1 MFTGVFGLASQLL
14 RYWHRLLPGVHRGGL
29 SAMPKKTTTVD
40 AAPGPDRNAPQNGAR
55 PVAHTTTAQA
65 LPAGAEA
72 EAAGPAVQ
80 AGHSA
85 PPQTSDDLTSI
96 GVDAM
101 EEAQI
106 HAELLQLQRRIF
118 ALDMGLPEM
127 LQKVAEAALRV
138 SGAGSEGGAMVE
150 LVQDG
155 QLVVQASSGPLG
167 SPLGSAVALDDSTL
181 WPTLREGRKLLC
193 NDTRSAGWGQA
204 SGHGCDGMHAALA
217 VPLCGQTAVVGLL
230 KVVANRAHVFTARS
244 VAHLEIL
251 AESVGSMV
259 QLRHL
264 TDQLKAAQRQY
275 KTLFDVHPQPM
286 WVHAVEGTPRLLAVN
301 QAAVSMYGY
310 SEAELLQTDLH
321 QLVAAQADSAAPWP
335 LPCTALLQQHSHR
348 DGQLLDVEVS
358 TRPTSF
364 NGVRACQVMVTDVT
378 EQLRTRRELARV
390 SRAQHLLS
398 LCNETLVRATSE
410 TALLGDICQIA
421 VDIGGYRIAWVGM
434 ARDDER
440 KSIEPVAHASL
451 DMDHADA
458 LNYLGTLNLS
468 WSLANAGGRGPAG
481 AAVRSGSAVISHNVA
496 NDVTLRH
503 DLEKLQ
509 QRGVRA
515 LISLPLR
522 HAEHTFGVLCLYSG
536 EVLDVNVQETRLLQD
551 LANDLAFGIT
561 GLRNRHEQQRL
572 QASVLKVAAA
582 VSASTGTAF
591 FEQLARNMAEALGAQ
606 LGCVARLVAPVHPG
620 EEMAAVSLAV
630 VSDGVLLANLKSN
643 LTGTPSQRLL
653 TQRQYLL
660 AQNVQKFFP
669 NAPLVQTL
677 GAQAYAGMQLS
688 DSQGAPL
695 GVLFVLFRQPVTN
708 PEFVLSTLQIFASR
722 SAVELERQLADAHIR
737 RQASLLDS
745 AQDAIMVLDLQ
756 HHLLF
761 WNKGAER
768 IYGWPQ
774 EEVLGQSV
782 SELICNDLADCKQAS
797 TTVLAE
803 GSWKGEMEHKRRGGS
818 TLDTEGRWTL
828 VCNDDG
834 MPESILCIHTD
845 ITQRKATERQI
856 QHLAFY
862 DALTGLPN
870 RMLLMDRMHQALASA
885 RRHGQGGA
893 LLFIDLDNFK
903 TLNDTLGH
911 HKGDLLLQQVAQ
923 RLGTCVRS
931 VDTVARLGGD
941 EFVVLLEGLSAE
953 QEMLA
958 RNARD
963 VGEKILACLSKP
975 YDLVGYQYRST
986 PSIGIAPFTSLP
998 DSSDDNTTVGELLKQ
1013 ADLAMYQSK
1022 TAGRHTLRFFDPHM
1036 QKVVSERAALEADLR
1051 TALAENQFSLHYQPQ
1066 VDHQGRYTG
1075 VEALLRWAH
1084 PERGSVPPAQFIALA
1099 EETGLILMLGR
1110 WVLHTACQRLARWRK
1125 HPQLRHLTMAVNV
1138 SPRQFRHA
1146 SFVQDVV
1153 RVLAVTG
1160 APSSLLKLELTE
1172 SQLVEDMDTT
1182 IATMTALRT
1191 YCVGFS
1197 LDDFGTGY
1205 SSLSYLKR
1213 MPLDQLKID
1222 QSFVRDLLT
1231 DPNDAA
1237 IVKTI
1242 IGLSEGL
1249 GLSVIAEGVETVEQ
1263 RDVLLAGGCRH
1274 FQGHLF
1280 GRPVADDAIDTVL
1293 LAPPPAVAGLD
1304 AHIANS
1310 QNQPTMTQ
1318 HTLLG

>member
-1 MFTGVFGLASQLL
+1 
-14 RYWHRLLPGVHRGGL
+14 
-29 SAMPKKTTTVD
+29 MPKTKSTAD
-40 AAPGPDRNAPQNGAR
+40 AASALDRQVHQDGVDPGTSNN
-55 PVAHTTTAQA
+55 T
-65 LPAGAEA
+65 A
-72 EAAGPAVQ
+72 EAAAEPEILAVQ
-80 AGHSA
+80 CA
-85 PPQTSDDLTSI
+85 PPQTGDDLTTLS
-96 GVDAM
+96 VDDV
-101 EEAQI
+101 EDAQI
-106 HAELLQLQRRIF
+106 HAEMLQLQRRIF
-118 ALDMGLPEM
+118 ALDMGLPEV
-127 LQKVAEAALRV
+127 LDRVADAALQV

-150 LVQDG
+150 LLEG
-155 QLVVQASSGPLG
+155 TQLVVKASSGPLG
-167 SPLGSAVALDDSTL
+167 RPLGTAVALDDSAL

-193 NDTRSAGWGQA
+193 NDTRSGGWGEA
-204 SGHGCDGMHAALA
+204 SGAGCDGMRAALV
-217 VPLCGQTAVVGLL
+217 VPLRGQTAVVGVL
-230 KVVANRAHVFTARS
+230 KVVADQPHVFTARS

-251 AESVGSMV
+251 SETLGSMV

-264 TDQLKAAQRQY
+264 ARELEASQRQY
-275 KTLFDVHPQPM
+275 EMLFDVHPQPM
-286 WVHAVEGTPRLLAVN
+286 WVHAVEGAQRILAAN
-301 QAAVSMYGY
+301 QAVVSMYGY
-310 SEAELLQTDLH
+310 SKAELLQMQVH
-321 QLVAAQADSAAPWP
+321 QLVEGQAGSTAALP
-335 LPCTALLQQHSHR
+335 LPCNTLLQQHRHR
-348 DGQLLDVEVS
+348 DGRLMDVEIS
-358 TRPTSF
+358 TRPACF
-364 NGVRACQVMVTDVT
+364 DGADACQMMVTDVT
-378 EQLRTRRELARV
+378 EQLRSERELARIN
-390 SRAQHLLS
+390 RAQHLLG

-421 VDIGGYRIAWVGM
+421 VDIGGYRMAWVGM

-440 KSIEPVAHASL
+440 KSIDPVAHASL
-451 DMDHADA
+451 HMDRAEE

-468 WSLANAGGRGPAG
+468 WSLADAGGRGPAG
-481 AAVRSGSAVISHNVA
+481 AAVRSGYPVITHNVA
-496 NDVTLRH
+496 MDATLKRDH
-503 DLEKLQ
+503 AKLQ
-509 QRGVRA
+509 KQGFRSF
-515 LISLPLR
+515 ISLPLR
-522 HAEHTFGVLCLYSG
+522 HADRTFGVLSLYAG
-536 EVLDVNVQETRLLQD
+536 EVLDISTQETRLLQD

-606 LGCVARLVAPVHPG
+606 LGCVARLVAPQQPG
-620 EEMAAVSLAV
+620 AEAAAVSLAL
-630 VSDGVLLANLKSN
+630 VSDGQLLPNRQTILI
-643 LTGTPSQRLL
+643 GTPSERLL
-653 TQRQYLL
+653 VQRQFLL
-660 AQNVQKFFP
+660 AEGAQKVFP
-669 NAPLVQTL
+669 NAPLVQAL
-677 GAQAYAGMQLS
+677 GAQAFAGMQLS

-695 GVLFVLFRQPVTN
+695 GVLFVMFRQPLNN
-708 PEFVLSTLQIFASR
+708 PEFVLSTLQIFATR

-745 AQDAIMVLDLQ
+745 AQDAIMVRDLQ
-756 HHLLF
+756 HRVLF

-768 IYGWPQ
+768 AYGWTQQ
-774 EEVLGQSV
+774 EALGRSMP
-782 SELICNDLADCKQAS
+782 ELMCNNLAVCDQAI

-803 GSWKGEMEHKRRGGS
+803 GSWNGEMEHKRRDGS
-818 TLDTEGRWTL
+818 VLDTEGRWTL
-828 VCNDDG
+828 VRSGDG
-834 MPESILCIHTD
+834 TPESILCIHTD

-856 QHLAFY
+856 QRLAFY

-885 RRHGQGGA
+885 RRHGEGGA

-911 HKGDLLLQQVAQ
+911 DKGDLLLQQVAQ
-923 RLGTCVRS
+923 RLGTCVRN

-941 EFVVLLEGLSAE
+941 EFVVLLEGLSFDRE
-953 QEMLA
+953 VLL

-963 VGEKILACLSKP
+963 VGEKILACLSAP

-986 PSIGIAPFTSLP
+986 PSIGIAPFVSAAG
-998 DSSDDNTTVGELLKQ
+998 SSASDDSQTVGELLKQ

-1066 VDHQGRYTG
+1066 VDHEGRYTG
-1075 VEALLRWAH
+1075 VEALLRWVH
-1084 PERGSVPPAQFIALA
+1084 PERGSVPPNQFIALA

-1205 SSLSYLKR
+1205 SSLGYLKR

-1249 GLSVIAEGVETVEQ
+1249 GLSVIAEGVETAEQ
-1263 RDVLLAGGCRH
+1263 RDLLLAGGCRH

-1280 GRPVADDAIDTVL
+1280 GRPVTDDAIDTVL
-1293 LAPPPAVAGLD
+1293 LAPPPAVDGTPPTHSKD
-1304 AHIANS
+1304 P
-1310 QNQPTMTQ
+1310 QNQPPVTQ
-1318 HTLLG
+1318 HTVLG

>member
-1 MFTGVFGLASQLL
+1 MPKKKAAAATPSRPEAQVQESAGTNQSPATPASGLEALPTQRAPFQTSDGLAS
-14 RYWHRLLPGVHRGGL
+14 L
-29 SAMPKKTTTVD
+29 SVD
-40 AAPGPDRNAPQNGAR
+40 D
-55 PVAHTTTAQA
+55 VED
-65 LPAGAEA
+65 AE
-72 EAAGPAVQ
+72 
-80 AGHSA
+80 
-85 PPQTSDDLTSI
+85 
-96 GVDAM
+96 
-101 EEAQI
+101 I
-106 HAELLQLQRRIF
+106 HAEMLQLQRRIF
-118 ALDMGLPEM
+118 ALDMGLPEV
-127 LQKVAEAALRV
+127 LGRVADAALRV

-150 LVQDG
+150 LLEG
-155 QLVVQASSGPLG
+155 TQLVVKASAGPLG
-167 SPLGSAVALDDSTL
+167 RPLGSAVALDDSAL

-193 NDTRSAGWGQA
+193 NDTLSGGWGEA
-204 SGHGCDGMHAALA
+204 SGAGCDGMRAAVA
-217 VPLCGQTAVVGLL
+217 VPLRGQTAVVGLL
-230 KVVANRAHVFTARS
+230 KVVADQAHVFTVRS

-251 AESVGSMV
+251 SETLGSMV

-264 TDQLKAAQRQY
+264 ANELEASQRQY
-275 KTLFDVHPQPM
+275 KMLFDAHPQPM
-286 WVHAVEGTPRLLAVN
+286 CVHAMEGPPRILAVN
-301 QAAVSMYGY
+301 QALVSMYGY
-310 SEAELLQTDLH
+310 SQAELLQMELH
-321 QLVAAQADSAAPWP
+321 QLVSAQADSTAPP
-335 LPCTALLQQHSHR
+335 LPCNALLQQHRHR
-348 DGQLLDVEVS
+348 DGRLMDVEIS
-358 TRPTSF
+358 TRPACF
-364 NGVRACQVMVTDVT
+364 DGADACQMMVADVT
-378 EQLRTRRELARV
+378 EQLRSERELARV
-390 SRAQHLLS
+390 NRAQHLLG

-421 VDIGGYRIAWVGM
+421 VDIGGYSMAWVGM

-440 KSIEPVAHASL
+440 KSIDPVAHASL
-451 DMDHADA
+451 HMDRAEE

-468 WSLANAGGRGPAG
+468 WSLADAGGRGPAG
-481 AAVRSGSAVISHNVA
+481 AAVRSGKPVITHNVA
-496 NDVTLRH
+496 MDATLKRDH
-503 DLEKLQ
+503 AKLQ
-509 QRGVRA
+509 KQGFRSF
-515 LISLPLR
+515 ISLPLR
-522 HAEHTFGVLCLYSG
+522 QAERTFGVLFLYSG
-536 EVLDVNVQETRLLQD
+536 EVLDINPQETRLLQD

-561 GLRNRHEQQRL
+561 GLRNRQEQQRL

-606 LGCVARLVAPVHPG
+606 LGCVARLMAPQHPDAHAT
-620 EEMAAVSLAV
+620 AASLAL
-630 VSDGVLLANLKSN
+630 VSDGQLLPNMQTILI
-643 LTGTPSQRLL
+643 GTPSERLL
-653 TQRQYLL
+653 VQRQFLL
-660 AQNVQKFFP
+660 AEGAQKVFP
-669 NAPLVQTL
+669 NAPLVQAL
-677 GAQAYAGMQLS
+677 GAQAFAGMQLS
-688 DSQGAPL
+688 DSHGAPL
-695 GVLFVLFRQPVTN
+695 GVLFVMFRQPLTN
-708 PEFVLSTLQIFASR
+708 PEFVLSTLQIFATR

-745 AQDAIMVLDLQ
+745 AQDAIMVRDLQ
-756 HHLLF
+756 HRVLF

-768 IYGWPQ
+768 AYGWTQQ
-774 EEVLGQSV
+774 EALGRSMP
-782 SELICNDLADCKQAS
+782 ELMCNNLAVCDQAI

-803 GSWKGEMEHKRRGGS
+803 GSWNGEMEHKRRDGS
-818 TLDTEGRWTL
+818 VLDTEGRWTL
-828 VCNDDG
+828 VRSGDG
-834 MPESILCIHTD
+834 TPESILCIHTD

-856 QHLAFY
+856 QRLAFY

-885 RRHGQGGA
+885 RRHGEGGA

-911 HKGDLLLQQVAQ
+911 DQGDLLLQQVAQ
-923 RLGTCVRS
+923 RLGTCVRN

-941 EFVVLLEGLSAE
+941 EFVVLLEGLSFDRE
-953 QEMLA
+953 VLL

-963 VGEKILACLSKP
+963 VGEKILACLSAP

-986 PSIGIAPFTSLP
+986 PSIGIAPFVSAAG
-998 DSSDDNTTVGELLKQ
+998 SSASDDSQTVGELLKQ

-1066 VDHQGRYTG
+1066 VDHEGRYTG
-1075 VEALLRWAH
+1075 VEALLRWVH
-1084 PERGSVPPAQFIALA
+1084 PERGSVPPNQFIALA

-1205 SSLSYLKR
+1205 SSLGYLKR

-1249 GLSVIAEGVETVEQ
+1249 GLSVIAEGVETAEQ
-1263 RDVLLAGGCRH
+1263 RDLLLAGGCRH

-1280 GRPVADDAIDTVL
+1280 GRPVTDDAIDTVL
-1293 LAPPPAVAGLD
+1293 LAPPPAVDGTPPTHSKD
-1304 AHIANS
+1304 P
-1310 QNQPTMTQ
+1310 QNQPPVTQ
-1318 HTLLG
+1318 HTVLG

>member
-1 MFTGVFGLASQLL
+1 MAALLL
-14 RYWHRLLPGVHRGGL
+14 RQQRQGALSGGL
-29 SAMPKKTTTVD
+29 SAMPKKKTEALSCPPGALQAPAGQDNTSPQTEGGLQASPGVS
-40 AAPGPDRNAPQNGAR
+40 AGPNPGPQ
-55 PVAHTTTAQA
+55 HM
-65 LPAGAEA
+65 
-72 EAAGPAVQ
+72 AAGLQ
-80 AGHSA
+80 ARSVGAAAAAEPPETSA
-85 PPQTSDDLTSI
+85 LSVDDAQ
-96 GVDAM
+96 DALV
-101 EEAQI
+101 
-106 HAELLQLQRRIF
+106 HAEMLQVQRRIL
-118 ALDMGLPEM
+118 ALDLDLPQVLEI
-127 LQKVAEAALRV
+127 VADTALRV
-138 SGAGSEGGAMVE
+138 SGAGSEGGAVVKLLE
-150 LVQDG
+150 G
-155 QLVVQASSGPLG
+155 AQLVVKATAGPLG
-167 SPLGSAVALDDSTL
+167 RAPGTATALQDSVL
-181 WPTLREGRKLLC
+181 WPALREGSKLLC
-193 NDTRSAGWGQA
+193 NDTGAADGWWQ
-204 SGHGCDGMHAALA
+204 SSRQDFGHARAALL
-217 VPLCGQTAVVGLL
+217 VPLRGQTAVVGLL
-230 KVVANRAHVFTARS
+230 QVVSDRAHAFSIRC
-244 VAHLEIL
+244 VAHLEML
-251 AESVGSMV
+251 AETLGSMV

-264 TDQLKAAQRQY
+264 AGQLDASQKQY
-275 KTLFDVHPQPM
+275 KLLFDLHPQPM
-286 WVHAVEGTPRLLAVN
+286 WVHALEGAPRILAVN
-301 QAAVSMYGY
+301 HATVALYGH
-310 SEAELLQTDLH
+310 SEAELLQMDLH
-321 QLVAAQADSAAPWP
+321 QLVNAQAGSPAPEP
-335 LPCTALLQQHSHR
+335 LSLPCNALLQQHHHR
-348 DGQLLDVEVS
+348 DGRLLDIEIF
-358 TRPTSF
+358 TRPISF
-364 NGVRACQVMVTDVT
+364 GGTRACQVMATDVT
-378 EQLRTRRELARV
+378 ERLRIERELARV
-390 SRAQHLLS
+390 GRAQHLLG
-398 LCNETLVRATSE
+398 LCNEKLVRAISE
-410 TALLGDICQIA
+410 AELLADICQIA
-421 VDIGGYRIAWVGM
+421 VDIGGYRLAWVGM
-434 ARDDER
+434 AHEDER

-451 DMDHADA
+451 NPDD
-458 LNYLGTLNLS
+458 LNYLTALNLS
-468 WSLANAGGRGPAG
+468 WSLADAGGRGPAG
-481 AAVRSGSAVISHNVA
+481 AAVRSGCAVISRDVA
-496 NDVTLRH
+496 NDATLQHAHAR
-503 DLEKLQ
+503 LQ
-509 QRGVRA
+509 RQGFRA
-515 LISLPLR
+515 VIGLPLR
-522 HAEHTFGVLCLYSG
+522 HAERTFGVLCLYADK
-536 EVLDVNVQETRLLQD
+536 VLDISAQETRLLQD

-561 GLRNRHEQQRL
+561 GLRTRKEQQRL

-606 LGCVARLVAPVHPG
+606 LGCVARLVAPQHPG
-620 EEMAAVSLAV
+620 EATQAVSLAAV
-630 VSDGVLLANLKSN
+630 RDGILLPNAQYP
-643 LTGTPSQRLL
+643 LTGTPSERLL

-660 AQNVQKFFP
+660 ALGAQQHYP
-669 NAPLVQTL
+669 DAPLVQAL
-677 GAQAYAGMQLS
+677 EAQAFAGMQLS
-688 DSQGAPL
+688 DSRGAPL
-695 GVLFVLFRQPVTN
+695 GMLFVLFRQPLAN
-708 PEFVLSTLQIFASR
+708 PEFVLSTLQIFATR

-745 AQDAIMVLDLQ
+745 AQDAILVCDLHQ
-756 HHLLF
+756 HVLF

-768 IYGWPQ
+768 AYGWTQ
-774 EEVLGQSV
+774 QEVLGRAMP
-782 SELICNDLADCKQAS
+782 ELLCSDLAACEQAS
-797 TTVLAE
+797 AMVLAE
-803 GSWKGEMEHKRRGGS
+803 GSWNGEMEHQRHDGS
-818 TLDTEGRWTL
+818 TVATEGRWTL
-828 VCNDDG
+828 VRSDDG
-834 MPESILCIHTD
+834 LPESVLCIHTD

-856 QHLAFY
+856 QRLAFY

-870 RMLLMDRMHQALASA
+870 RMLLMDRMHQALANA
-885 RRHGQGGA
+885 RRHHQGGA
-893 LLFIDLDNFK
+893 LVFIDLDNFK

-911 HKGDLLLQQVAQ
+911 DKGDLLLQQVAQ